1 MANITSQTLSAPVQ
15 QGFSS
20 KLLVT
25 PVPNMI
31 HSVAAVQKRKDRQTG
46 TTERFRRYNPLQPA
60 MAPLGPTGATP
71 PSQNQTV
78 VDIDATISFYGTWV
92 QINEQVTLQN
102 QDPICN

>member
-78 VDIDATISFYGTWV
+78 VDKLYVHIKSLVIDLKPEVALS
-92 QINEQVTLQN
+92 
-102 QDPICN
+102 